1 LSKRTFA
8 CAAEAGSALL
18 VRVKANQPSLLD
30 NLTRL
35 CAEAAPVDCHQEVD
49 RHRHG
54 RQEHRT
60 VEVFKT
66 KARLDP
72 EWQSLIASVA
82 RVSRLTWVKDTQS
95 GLWRARK
102 EVAYFACQMPLT
114 AARFA
119 QAVRSHWG
127 IENRAHYVRDQG
139 LGEDD
144 SRIRRKPGMVARLR
158 SFALNILRA
167 NGIGNVSQALYRNAL
182 SLDHLLAY
190 PVT

>member
-1 LSKRTFA
+1 
-8 CAAEAGSALL
+8 
-18 VRVKANQPSLLD
+18 
-30 NLTRL
+30 
-35 CAEAAPVDCHQEVD
+35 VD

-60 VEVFKT
+60 VEVFKSEG
-66 KARLDP
+66 RLDP

-82 RVSRLTWVKDTQS
+82 RVSRFTWVKDTRS
-95 GLWRARK
+95 GLWRARE
-102 EVAYFACQMPLT
+102 EVACYACQIHLT
-114 AARFA
+114 AASFA

-127 IENRAHYVRDQG
+127 IENRAHYIRDQV

-144 SRIRRKPGMVARLR
+144 SRIRRKPGMAARLR
-158 SFALNILRA
+158 SLALNILRA
-167 NGIGNVSQALYRNAL
+167 NRIGKVSQALYRNAL

>member
-1 LSKRTFA
+1 
-8 CAAEAGSALL
+8 
-18 VRVKANQPSLLD
+18 
-30 NLTRL
+30 
-35 CAEAAPVDCHQEVD
+35 VD

-60 VEVFKT
+60 VEVFKAE
-66 KARLDP
+66 ARLDP
-72 EWQSLIASVA
+72 EWQSLITSVA
-82 RVSRLTWVKDTQS
+82 RVSRLAWVKDTQS
-95 GLWRARK
+95 GLWRARE
-102 EVAYFACQMPLT
+102 EVAYDACQIPLA

-127 IENRAHYVRDQG
+127 IENRAHYVRDQV

-190 PVT
+190 SVT

>member
-1 LSKRTFA
+1 ML
-8 CAAEAGSALL
+8 
-18 VRVKANQPSLLD
+18 
-30 NLTRL
+30 
-35 CAEAAPVDCHQEVD
+35 
-49 RHRHG
+49 
-54 RQEHRT
+54 
-60 VEVFKT
+60 EVFKT
-66 KARLDP
+66 KGRLDP
-72 EWQSLIASVA
+72 EWQSLITSVA

-102 EVAYFACQMPLT
+102 EVAYYACQMPLT
-114 AARFA
+114 AVRFA
-119 QAVRSHWG
+119 QAVRGHWG
-127 IENRAHYVRDQG
+127 IENRAHYVRDQV

-190 PVT
+190 SVT

>member
-1 LSKRTFA
+1 ML
-8 CAAEAGSALL
+8 
-18 VRVKANQPSLLD
+18 
-30 NLTRL
+30 
-35 CAEAAPVDCHQEVD
+35 
-49 RHRHG
+49 
-54 RQEHRT
+54 
-60 VEVFKT
+60 EVFKT
-66 KARLDP
+66 EARLDP

-102 EVAYFACQMPLT
+102 EVAYYACQIPLT
-114 AARFA
+114 AARLA

-158 SFALNILRA
+158 SLALNILRA

-190 PVT
+190 SLT

>member
-1 LSKRTFA
+1 M
-8 CAAEAGSALL
+8 GSALL

-30 NLTRL
+30 HLNRL
-35 CAEAAPVDCHQEVD
+35 CAEAAPLDRHQEVD

-60 VEVFKT
+60 VEVFRT
-66 KARLDP
+66 DTRLDP
-72 EWQSLIASVA
+72 EWQSLITSVA

-95 GLWRARK
+95 GLWRARE
-102 EVAYFACQMPLT
+102 EVAYYACQIPLP
-114 AARFA
+114 AASFA

-127 IENRAHYVRDQG
+127 IENRAHYVRDQV

-144 SRIRRKPGMVARLR
+144 SRIRRKPGMAARLR
-158 SFALNILRA
+158 SLALNILRA
-167 NGIGNVSQALYRNAL
+167 NRIGNVSQALYRNAL

-190 PVT
+190 SLT